1 MDVSRQFANNN
12 QELGWSSYYRGLAA
26 CDPEASCRGF
36 GNCRKPEIYQLLSAE
51 KLLGVSFGYR
61 EFEVFRLRN
70 ISANLPSARV
80 SHAPEMLNPY
90 RSNPKP

>member
-1 MDVSRQFANNN
+1 M
-12 QELGWSSYYRGLAA
+12 
-26 CDPEASCRGF
+26 
-36 GNCRKPEIYQLLSAE
+36 SAE

-80 SHAPEMLNPY
+80 RHAPEMLNPY
-90 RSNPKP
+90 RSNPNP